1 MKFKDIYNK
10 AVKRG
15 LELDPRG
22 VKEVKAELAQIKKG
36 YDKLGKEEKKYFDK
50 EKLTN
55 PYSDTRMLNGSPGVE
70 VKRVMMGID
79 IDVSEVLLADRLN
92 QKKGKK
98 IDLIIAHHPQGTGTI
113 GLGEVMAMQAG
124 VLAKF
129 GVPIHVGES
138 LLAERSGEV
147 GRRLMPANH
156 TKTVDAAKLLGI
168 PLMCMHTPTDNAVTT
183 FLQDIFDKAKPV
195 YISDIFDIL
204 HKIPEYEY
212 ARANTIG
219 PKLVVGSK
227 ERKAGKIFV
236 DMTGGTGGS
245 KLAFEK
251 LSAAGVGTIVGMHIG
266 DDHRKEA
273 EKHHMNVLLAGHI
286 SSDNL
291 GINLLMDDIF
301 TGVDVVECSGF
312 RRFTR
317 KRKKKS

>member
-1 MKFKDIYNK
+1 MKFKDIYDK

-22 VKEVKAELAQIKKG
+22 VKEVNAELAQIKKE
-36 YDKLGKEEKKYFDK
+36 YAALGKEEKKYFDK
-50 EKLTN
+50 ERLTN
-55 PYSDTRMLNGSPGVE
+55 PYSDTRMLYGAPGTE
-70 VKRVMMGID
+70 VKRVLMGID

-92 QKKGKK
+92 QKRGKK
-98 IDLIIAHHPQGTGTI
+98 IDLIISHHPQGRGLI
-113 GLGEVMAMQAG
+113 GLGDVMGMQSG

-156 TKTVDAAKLLGI
+156 TKTVDAARLLDI
-168 PLMCMHTPTDNAVTT
+168 PMMCMHTPTDNAVTT
-183 FLQDIFDKAKPV
+183 YLQDIFDKKRPLYV
-195 YISDIFDIL
+195 SDIFDIL
-204 HKIPEYEY
+204 HKIPEYDY
-212 ARANTIG
+212 ARGATIG
-219 PKLVVGSK
+219 PKLVVGDK
-227 ERKAGKIFV
+227 KRKAGKIFV

-245 KLAFEK
+245 KKAFEK
-251 LSAAGVGTIVGMHIG
+251 LSAAGIGTIVGMHIG

-301 TGVDVVECSGF
+301 KGIEVVECSGF

-317 KRKKKS
+317 KKGKKS

>member
-22 VKEVKAELAQIKKG
+22 VKEVKAELAQIKKE

-55 PYSDTRMLNGSPGVE
+55 PYSDTRMLYGAPNTE

-92 QKKGKK
+92 QKRGKK
-98 IDLIIAHHPQGTGTI
+98 IDLIIAHHPEGTGLI
-113 GLGEVMAMQAG
+113 GLGDVMGMQSG

-156 TKTVDAAKLLGI
+156 TKAVDAAKLLDI
-168 PLMCMHTPTDNAVTT
+168 PMMCMHTPTDNAVTT
-183 FLQDIFDKAKPV
+183 YLQNIFDKEKPFYV
-195 YISDIFDIL
+195 SDIFDIL
-204 HKIPEYEY
+204 HKIPEYDY
-212 ARANTIG
+212 ARGATIG
-219 PKLVVGSK
+219 PKLVTGDK
-227 ERKAGKIFV
+227 KRKAGKIFV

-245 KLAFEK
+245 KKAFEK
-251 LSAAGVGTIVGMHIG
+251 LSAAGIGTIVGMHIG

-301 TGVDVVECSGF
+301 KGVDVVECSGF

-317 KRKKKS
+317 KGRKKS

>member
-22 VKEVKAELAQIKKG
+22 VKEVKAELAQIKKE
-36 YDKLGKEEKKYFDK
+36 YDSLGKEEKKYFDK

-55 PYSDTRMLNGSPGVE
+55 PYSDTRMLNGAPNTE

-113 GLGEVMAMQAG
+113 GLGDVMAMQAG

-129 GVPIHVGES
+129 GVPIHIGES

-183 FLQDIFDKAKPV
+183 YLQDIFDKKKPL

-204 HKIPEYEY
+204 HKIPEYDY

-227 ERKAGKIFV
+227 KRKAGKIFV

-245 KLAFEK
+245 KMAFEK

-317 KRKKKS
+317 KGRKKS